1 MKWCAVVGLG
11 CLVSIS
17 LSKAEPIWLV
27 NFNGEG
33 EGAAP
38 TELRAAGPDEVSVSG
53 VFHTPEGSEEGR
65 MTLVPSD
72 GPDGGLA
79 LRMKGGDERNGAGY
93 ISTAR
98 GQYLETNAI
107 TYEVLLKP
115 SEFPEGFNK
124 EWGGQ
129 QILNQQPGGDIPQ
142 CWLSMDEGGIVRIN
156 SLQAKAEAGL
166 PLARWSHLAGVCVL
180 SPDEGGECNLRI
192 YINGELAQEGSFRRP
207 KGKLPKSLGLGCYLQ
222 KGKGDSFQGD
232 IDAIAVSSR
241 ALEPSEF
248 VLPIPKS

>member
-1 MKWCAVVGLG
+1 MKWCTAVWLG
-11 CLVSIS
+11 WVTAIS
-17 LSKAEPIWLV
+17 LSRAEPIWLV

-33 EGAAP
+33 EGTAP
-38 TELRAAGPDEVSVSG
+38 TELQAAGPDEVSVSG
-53 VFHTPEGSEEGR
+53 VFHMPEGSEEGR

-79 LRMKGGDERNGAGY
+79 LRMKAGDERNGAGY

-115 SEFPEGFNK
+115 VELPEGFNK
-124 EWGGQ
+124 AWGGQ
-129 QILNQQPGGDIPQ
+129 QILNQQLGGDIPQ
-142 CWLSMDEGGIVRIN
+142 CWLSIDEGGRVRLN
-156 SLQAKAEAGL
+156 SLQAKAEADV
-166 PLARWSHLAGVCVL
+166 PLAHWSHLAGVCVL
-180 SPDEGGECNLRI
+180 SPDEGGECTLRI

-207 KGKLPKSLGLGCYLQ
+207 KGKFPKSLGLGSYLQ
-222 KGKGDSFQGD
+222 KSKGDSFQGD